1 MYYPQWLEAPTE
13 VAQAA
18 ALKKFPTK
26 ADIFPFCKCVLVKL
40 TPYICQRLRADLR
53 VLRLRALMESYLDTN
68 CPAMKDQLLQEIR
81 LSDEWQ
87 ALAEQST
94 IEPLAAGSEAS
105 AEASGPI
112 AKSEPV
118 KTNRELVDA
127 YIAEVFEKT
136 RRSINR
142 EEIWRKAGY
151 KRPREFE
158 YWQSQDPKRKPNRAA
173 HRCFMNLLTVDKP
186 HLK

>member
-18 ALKKFPTK
+18 ALKRFPTR
-26 ADIFPFCKCVLVKL
+26 ADIFPFCKCVLAGL
-40 TPYICQRLRADLR
+40 TPYLCQRLRADLR
-53 VLRLRALMESYLDTN
+53 VLRMRGLMESYLDSN
-68 CPAMKDQLLQEIR
+68 CPKAMREQLMQQIR

-87 ALAEQST
+87 SLAEQST
-94 IEPLAAGSEAS
+94 IEPPA
-105 AEASGPI
+105 AEASEAI

-118 KTNRELVDA
+118 KTNRELVNA
-127 YIAEVFEKT
+127 YIAEVYEKT
-136 RRSINR
+136 GRSINR

-158 YWQSQDPKRKPNRAA
+158 YWQSQDPRRKPNRTA
-173 HRCFMNLLTVDKP
+173 HQCFMNLLIVEKP